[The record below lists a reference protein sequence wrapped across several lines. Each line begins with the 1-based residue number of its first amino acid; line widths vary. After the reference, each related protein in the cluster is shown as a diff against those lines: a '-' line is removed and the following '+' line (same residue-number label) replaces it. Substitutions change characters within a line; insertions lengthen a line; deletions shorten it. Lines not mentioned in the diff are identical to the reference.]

1 MDTLSYTDFQTNLA
15 KHMDKINQ
23 DNKPLLVTMK
33 NAKPVVV
40 MSLDYFNS
48 YQETAYLM
56 GSPKNAERLNQSI
69 SELSQ
74 SKRR

>member
-23 DNKPLLVTMK
+23 DNNPLLVTRK

-40 MSLDYFNS
+40 MSLGYFNS
-48 YQETAYLM
+48 YHETAYLM

-69 SELSQ
+69 SELSYG
-74 SKRR
+74 KRR